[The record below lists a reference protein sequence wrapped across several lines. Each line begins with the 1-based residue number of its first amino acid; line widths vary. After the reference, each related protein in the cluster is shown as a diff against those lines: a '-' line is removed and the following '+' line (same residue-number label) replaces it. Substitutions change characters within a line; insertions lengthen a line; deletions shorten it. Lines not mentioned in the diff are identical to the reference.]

1 VTEPSRHTVAGT
13 VVTMPVKIRTATQH
27 MAMFSVDA
35 DAAQRMIDYSGLQVC
50 RHRPDKAV
58 VVLMLMHYVDGDLG
72 QYYEYGTNV
81 MVNPPGS
88 NAAGLRAL
96 QSAAAFIH
104 HLPVDQA
111 FTLEAGRS
119 IWGYPKVMA
128 DFAVRGADNPA
139 AVRGADN
146 PAAVRGADNPAGAR
160 GADDPSGARD
170 GHHFGFDVTIDG
182 QFAVGM
188 EFKPG
193 LRVPSIFTSKPQVH
207 PTYSHLDGITRETA
221 GEMRLSGVRYR
232 PGGATVRLGR
242 HPYGRELA
250 LLGFPKRA
258 LISSSAENVEMTFAD
273 AKEIA

>member
-1 VTEPSRHTVAGT
+1 MTQHTIAGQT
-13 VVTMPVKIRTATQH
+13 VTMPVRIRKAAQH

-35 DAAQRMIDYSGLQVC
+35 DAAQRMIDYSGLRVC
-50 RHRPDKAV
+50 RYRPNKAV

-81 MVNPPGS
+81 MVNQPGS
-88 NAAGLRAL
+88 NASGFKAL

-128 DFAVRGADNPA
+128 DFVI
-139 AVRGADN
+139 
-146 PAAVRGADNPAGAR
+146 
-160 GADDPSGARD
+160 RD
-170 GHHFGFDVTIDG
+170 GRQFGFDVTVDG

-193 LRVPSIFTSKPQVH
+193 FQVPSRFTSKPQVH
-207 PTYSHLDGITRETA
+207 PTYSHLDGVTRETE
-221 GEMRLSGVRYR
+221 GVMTLSGVRYR
-232 PGGATVRLGR
+232 PGGATVRLGQ

-250 LLGFPKRA
+250 SLGFPKRA
-258 LISSSAENVEMTFAD
+258 LISSSAANVEMTFAD